1 MRRVKIM
8 AVGATM
14 TAQGA
19 DPLALARYV
28 KEFSGMGQM
37 AVSELVRRVPEASR
51 FATLEP
57 DEDWAQLD
65 PPLPPMEQWRAVARR
80 LQHLFDRDPGLTG
93 AVLVHG
99 TNTLEETAYF
109 LHLVLKTEK
118 PVVVV
123 GAQRPL
129 TGLSTDGPINL
140 VNAVRVAT
148 SPDAVDRGVMVVLND
163 TIHSARHV
171 TKTNTY
177 RLHTFRSPAWGPI
190 GYADPDSVR
199 FAYRLDRLHTTR
211 TRFHIAAISEWP
223 RVDILYGYHG
233 ADGGLVDAAVGLGAM
248 GLVIAGAGAGGV
260 QSMYDALRA
269 AIGRGVMVVRSSR
282 TGSGRVLPEDNA
294 NLPGSIA
301 GDDLN
306 AQKARVLLMLGLNLT
321 REPEQLQEL
330 FLTH

>member
-28 KEFSGMGQM
+28 KEFSGMGQ
-37 AVSELVRRVPEASR
+37 VPVGELVRRVPEASR

-80 LQHLFDRDPGLTG
+80 LQHLFESDPGLTG

-99 TNTLEETAYF
+99 TNTLEESAYF

-118 PVVVV
+118 PVVLV
-123 GAQRPL
+123 GAQRPI

-148 SPDAVDRGVMVVLND
+148 SPDAVGRGVMVVLND

-177 RLHTFRSPAWGPI
+177 RLHTFQSPAWGPI
-190 GYADPDSVR
+190 GFADPDRVT

-211 TRFHIAAISEWP
+211 TRFHIDAITEWP
-223 RVDILYGYHG
+223 RVDILHGYHG
-233 ADGGLVDAAVGLGAM
+233 VDGSLAAAAIGLGAR
-248 GLVIAGAGAGGV
+248 GVVIAGAGAGGV
-260 QSMYDALRA
+260 QGMYDVLKD
-269 AIGRGVMVVRSSR
+269 AIARGVVVVRSSR
-282 TGSGRVLPEDNA
+282 TGSGRVLAEDNA

-301 GDDLN
+301 ADDLN
-306 AQKARVLLMLGLNLT
+306 APKARVLLLLGLTLT
-321 REPEQLQEL
+321 RDPEELQEL